1 MTSAI
6 HQSENAMSHP
16 GGRGTLAEREA
27 APGSQQNE
35 ERIAGSWVL
44 CRIGSERFALPI
56 AAVSELLEEPALAD
70 MPALGDRILGML
82 VTRFGRLPVHDPA
95 RLLGHSAGRP
105 VQAVLVIGQESAA
118 VALAVDEAADTLEL
132 EDHMIKTLPAL
143 DDPFKLVNGV
153 ARDHL
158 GLITVLDAGRLVR
171 ALASSEDAQ

>member
-1 MTSAI
+1 I
-6 HQSENAMSHP
+6 P
-16 GGRGTLAEREA
+16 
-27 APGSQQNE
+27 
-35 ERIAGSWVL
+35 
-44 CRIGSERFALPI
+44 
-56 AAVSELLEEPALAD
+56 
-70 MPALGDRILGML
+70 GML